1 VRKLARLLLRVALAT
16 LLVVLAARLALA
28 PLLGVLGGAWD
39 HEPHEL
45 SSGLSPA
52 ARALLDDVFADLDPT
67 LLVDVHA
74 HLAGI
79 GTDGSGCEVNPR
91 MRSWLHPIDKVR
103 FEFYMSASGVTDP
116 EQADRQVVERLTA
129 LAENIDPPIRICL
142 LAFDRHFEPDGS
154 LNLEATEFHV
164 PNEWVWAVA
173 SERPDLFV
181 PAVSIHPYRTDALA
195 ELDRW
200 GERGVR
206 LVKWLPNAMGI
217 DPSSELCDAFYAR
230 MRRWDMTLLSHT
242 GLEMAVESEEDQ
254 RLGNPLLLRRA
265 LDAGVRVIAAH
276 CATLG
281 TDVDLDHPERPRV
294 SSFDLFLRMMD
305 DERHEGLLFGELS
318 ATILVNRSEDRMR
331 TLLEREDLH
340 SRLLFGSDYP
350 MPAMNVLVHTSAFVR
365 RGYLTAAEGD
375 ALDEIYDHNPLL
387 FDFAL
392 KRTLHLPGSDRRF
405 APQAF
410 EAPATLGL

>member
-1 VRKLARLLLRVALAT
+1 MRKLARLLLRVALAT

-116 EQADRQVVERLTA
+116 EHADRQVVERLTA

-206 LVKWLPNAMGI
+206 LVK
-217 DPSSELCDAFYAR
+217 
-230 MRRWDMTLLSHT
+230 
-242 GLEMAVESEEDQ
+242 
-254 RLGNPLLLRRA
+254 
-265 LDAGVRVIAAH
+265 
-276 CATLG
+276 
-281 TDVDLDHPERPRV
+281 
-294 SSFDLFLRMMD
+294 
-305 DERHEGLLFGELS
+305 
-318 ATILVNRSEDRMR
+318 
-331 TLLEREDLH
+331 
-340 SRLLFGSDYP
+340 
-350 MPAMNVLVHTSAFVR
+350 
-365 RGYLTAAEGD
+365 
-375 ALDEIYDHNPLL
+375 
-387 FDFAL
+387 
-392 KRTLHLPGSDRRF
+392 
-405 APQAF
+405 
-410 EAPATLGL
+410 